1 MKVKDGRGKT
11 FEFKVGQ
18 KVCVQEDIPSVDGM
32 LYKNTI
38 AKIDEIN
45 TKTKKFR
52 ITDRV
57 GKVWWVN
64 ATQISGSFL

>member
-1 MKVKDGRGKT
+1 MKVKDGRGKI

-45 TKTKKFR
+45 VKTKKFR

-64 ATQISGSFL
+64 ANQISGSFL

>member
-1 MKVKDGRGKT
+1 MKVKDGRGKI

-45 TKTKKFR
+45 SKTKKFR

-57 GKVWWVN
+57 GKVWWVTAN
-64 ATQISGSFL
+64 QISGSFL